1 MSGLHRFSGR
11 HGRRWGIAATLLI
24 CTLSTVQLTAACG
37 STAARAIVH
46 SPGTAVPAAVP
57 TSAHWLWPLDP
68 PHRIMRG
75 FEAPATP
82 YTAGHRGIDI
92 VAASAQRVY
101 APDAA
106 VVHFS
111 GTVVDRPVI
120 TLETADGVLISMEP
134 VSGSLPVGL
143 GVSAGEGVGVVATG
157 GHCSAACLHFGV
169 RVHGRYVSPLLYL
182 GGVQRAVLLP
192 LS

>member
-1 MSGLHRFSGR
+1 MSGLHLFAGH
-11 HGRRWGIAATLLI
+11 HGRRRSITATLLL
-24 CTLSTVQLTAACG
+24 CALLTVPPAAAFG
-37 STAARAIVH
+37 STGARAIVH
-46 SPGTAVPAAVP
+46 SPGASVPASVP
-57 TSAHWLWPLDP
+57 ASAHWLWPLDP
-68 PHRIMRG
+68 PHRILRG
-75 FEAPATP
+75 FEAPATR

-106 VVHFS
+106 IVHFS

-134 VSGSLPVGL
+134 VAGSVPVGA
-143 GVSAGEGVGVVATG
+143 GVSAGESVGVVASG

-182 GGVQRAVLLP
+182 GGIQRAVLLP